1 MVQAKPTV
9 KLTFADYSKTPDDER
24 WELIDGELIMAPSP
38 TGRHQLVVGKLY
50 RLLADFVERSGLGMV
65 FLAPFDVVLSEL
77 NVVQPDVMFISDAKA
92 HILTDANVQGA
103 PDLVVEVLSPS
114 TAIRDWRTKLDLYA
128 EYGVQEY
135 WVVDPDGE
143 RVWVMARV
151 DGTDGT
157 LGEVAHYG
165 RADTLISPT
174 LPGFTAELS
183 QVFQQGNVR
192 A

>member
-9 KLTFADYSKTPDDER
+9 KLTFADYCKTPDDER

-114 TAIRDWRTKLDLYA
+114 TASRDWRTKLDLYA

-135 WVVDPDGE
+135 WVVDPDGK

-151 DGTDGT
+151 DGV
-157 LGEVAHYG
+157 LGEVGNYG
-165 RADTLISPT
+165 KEDTLISPT
-174 LPGFTAELS
+174 LPGFIAELS

>member
-9 KLTFADYSKTPDDER
+9 KLTFADYCKTPDDER

-38 TGRHQLVVGKLY
+38 TGRHQLVAGKLY
-50 RLLADFVERSGLGMV
+50 RLVADFVERAGLGCV
-65 FLAPFDVVLSEL
+65 LIAPLDVVLSDV
-77 NVVQPDVMFISDAKA
+77 NVVQPDMMFISNARA
-92 HILTDANVQGA
+92 HILTEANVQGA

-143 RVWVMARV
+143 RVWVMARE
-151 DGTDGT
+151 DGA
-157 LGEVAHYG
+157 LGEVGHYG
-165 RADTLISPT
+165 RADTLVSPT